1 MPREKREIQKEGIMP
16 LDIYIGKRRELRKNI
31 VDYKKN
37 RRVALGPYATFYFE
51 SYETMLAQVQEMLYI
66 EKGGDE
72 QLQDELSAYNPLI
85 PNGKE
90 LTATLMFEI
99 DNPISRAAFLGKVGG
114 IEETV
119 FMKINGEKIKAVPEE
134 DVDRTSSEGKASSV
148 QFIHFNFT
156 DDQIEKFQSNSSEIE
171 LGIDHKEYS
180 HSTKLSKENIA
191 SLSTDF
197 SLSLIHI

>member
-1 MPREKREIQKEGIMP
+1 MIMPREKREIQKQDIIP
-16 LDIYIGKRRELRKNI
+16 LDVYTEKRRELRKSI

-72 QLQDELSAYNPLI
+72 QLKDELSAYNPLI

-134 DVDRTSSEGKASSV
+134 DVDRTSAEGKASSV

-197 SLSLIHI
+197 S